1 MNKTPLLSIC
11 IPVNGRLEYV
21 INTIDSIYSEIDL
34 NDELIGEFE
43 VVISDNGNEPILEIL
58 KSKYNLS

>member
-34 NDELIGEFE
+34 N
-43 VVISDNGNEPILEIL
+43 
-58 KSKYNLS
+58 KCYQ